1 MPMPP
6 PMSENVQKNIG
17 NNSTSENE
25 NNTTQDV
32 NRKDIGEYG
41 SSRAHVKLNFLLKFF
56 HTLL

>member
-6 PMSENVQKNIG
+6 PITQSENVQKNIG

-32 NRKDIGEYG
+32 NSKDIG
-41 SSRAHVKLNFLLKFF
+41 K
-56 HTLL
+56 